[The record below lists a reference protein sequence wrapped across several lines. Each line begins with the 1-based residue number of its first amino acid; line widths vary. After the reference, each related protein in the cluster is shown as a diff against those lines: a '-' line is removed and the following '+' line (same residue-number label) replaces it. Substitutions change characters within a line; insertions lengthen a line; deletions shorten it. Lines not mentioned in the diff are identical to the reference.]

1 MQKQSVT
8 PDEVSPKRNPLFSM
22 DRESSRWEDEGG
34 YDLAMAAVRE
44 TLTSRRGRLLDKL
57 NRL

>member
-34 YDLAMAAVRE
+34 YDLAMAAVHE
-44 TLTSRRGRLLDKL
+44 TLT
-57 NRL
+57 